1 MAPTGWRRS
10 NTDPGWNV
18 TSGSAPVLA
27 VSLRFTNSLT
37 SRTEAF
43 EPLTAG
49 KASIYCCGVTV
60 YDLCHLGH
68 ARSYIN
74 WDVLRRYLIWRGY
87 DVTYVQNY
95 TDIDDKII
103 NRANENGELFTDLTT
118 RFIDAMHEDEAA
130 LGVLPPDQE
139 PRATGHIGEIV
150 SLIQTLIEKEHAYPA
165 ANGDVYF
172 SVSSFDDYGKLSKK
186 KMDELLDGARIE
198 IGELKRDP
206 RDFVLWKRAEEGGV
220 GWDSPWGY
228 GRPGWH
234 IECSAMSSCCLG
246 DTFDIHGGGSDLL
259 FPHHENEIAQSE
271 AATGVKF
278 ANLWMHNG
286 PLRVDNEKMSKSL
299 GNFFTVREVLKVYDA
314 EVLRHLLIASHY
326 RSAINYSEQ
335 SLQQSES
342 TLERFYNALK
352 GLDTAGAKTLT
363 NSRFEKAFV
372 AAMDDDFNTAEAF
385 AVLMDVVK
393 EINRLKA
400 ESDNDADTV
409 NQLGALLVR
418 LGSVL
423 GILQRTPE
431 AFLRRGMD
439 ESVDANHIEA
449 LIAARKQARA
459 DKNWAEADRIRDE
472 LASLH
477 VVVEDGASGGSG
489 WRIEAP

>member
-1 MAPTGWRRS
+1 MKIYNS
-10 NTDPGWNV
+10 
-18 TSGSAPVLA
+18 
-27 VSLRFTNSLT
+27 FTQT
-37 SRTEAF
+37 KEEFVPRE
-43 EPLTAG
+43 AG
-49 KASIYCCGVTV
+49 KVGIYVCGITT
-60 YDLCHLGH
+60 YDYLHLGH
-68 ARSYIN
+68 ARMLVAF
-74 WDVLRRYLIWRGY
+74 DVVTRYLRSKGFS
-87 DVTYVQNY
+87 VEYVRNI

-103 NRANENGELFTDLTT
+103 NRANENGEHFTDLTS
-118 RFIDAMHEDEAA
+118 RFIDAMHEDESA

-139 PRATGHIGEIV
+139 PRATAHIGEIV
-150 SLIQTLIEKEHAYPA
+150 SLIQTLIEKDHAYPA

-342 TLERFYNALK
+342 ALERLYNALK

-400 ESDNDADTV
+400 ESGSDLGTV

-472 LASLH
+472 LAALH

>member
-1 MAPTGWRRS
+1 
-10 NTDPGWNV
+10 
-18 TSGSAPVLA
+18 
-27 VSLRFTNSLT
+27 
-37 SRTEAF
+37 
-43 EPLTAG
+43 
-49 KASIYCCGVTV
+49 
-60 YDLCHLGH
+60 
-68 ARSYIN
+68 
-74 WDVLRRYLIWRGY
+74 
-87 DVTYVQNY
+87 
-95 TDIDDKII
+95 
-103 NRANENGELFTDLTT
+103 
-118 RFIDAMHEDEAA
+118 
-130 LGVLPPDQE
+130 
-139 PRATGHIGEIV
+139 
-150 SLIQTLIEKEHAYPA
+150 
-165 ANGDVYF
+165 
-172 SVSSFDDYGKLSKK
+172 
-186 KMDELLDGARIE
+186 
-198 IGELKRDP
+198 
-206 RDFVLWKRAEEGGV
+206 
-220 GWDSPWGY
+220 
-228 GRPGWH
+228 
-234 IECSAMSSCCLG
+234 
-246 DTFDIHGGGSDLL
+246 
-259 FPHHENEIAQSE
+259 
-271 AATGVKF
+271 
-278 ANLWMHNG
+278 MHNG

>member
-1 MAPTGWRRS
+1 MKIYNS
-10 NTDPGWNV
+10 
-18 TSGSAPVLA
+18 
-27 VSLRFTNSLT
+27 FTQT
-37 SRTEAF
+37 KEEFVPRE
-43 EPLTAG
+43 AG
-49 KASIYCCGVTV
+49 KVGIYVCGITT
-60 YDLCHLGH
+60 YDYLHLGH
-68 ARSYIN
+68 ARMLVAF
-74 WDVLRRYLIWRGY
+74 DVVTRYLRSKGFS
-87 DVTYVQNY
+87 VEYVRNI

-103 NRANENGELFTDLTT
+103 NRANENGEHFTDLTS
-118 RFIDAMHEDEAA
+118 RFIDAMHEDESA

-139 PRATGHIGEIV
+139 PRATAHIGEIV
-150 SLIQTLIEKEHAYPA
+150 SLIQTLIEKDHAYPA

-342 TLERFYNALK
+342 TLERLYNALK

-385 AVLMDVVK
+385 AVLMDIVK

-400 ESDNDADTV
+400 ESESDLGTV

-439 ESVDANHIEA
+439 ESVDANLIEA
-449 LIAARKQARA
+449 LIAARKKARA

-472 LASLH
+472 LAALH

-489 WRIEAP
+489 WRIDAP

>member
-1 MAPTGWRRS
+1 MKIYNS
-10 NTDPGWNV
+10 
-18 TSGSAPVLA
+18 
-27 VSLRFTNSLT
+27 FTQT
-37 SRTEAF
+37 KEEFVPRE
-43 EPLTAG
+43 AG
-49 KASIYCCGVTV
+49 KVGIYVCGITT
-60 YDLCHLGH
+60 YDYLHLGH
-68 ARSYIN
+68 ARMLVAF
-74 WDVLRRYLIWRGY
+74 DVVTRYLRSKGFS
-87 DVTYVQNY
+87 VEYVRNI

-103 NRANENGELFTDLTT
+103 NRANENGEHFTDLTS
-118 RFIDAMHEDEAA
+118 RFIDAMHEDESA

-139 PRATGHIGEIV
+139 PRATAHIGEIV
-150 SLIQTLIEKEHAYPA
+150 SLIQTLIEKDHAYPA

-342 TLERFYNALK
+342 TLERLYNALK

-385 AVLMDVVK
+385 AVLMDIVK

-400 ESDNDADTV
+400 ESESDLGPV

-472 LASLH
+472 LAALH
-477 VVVEDGASGGSG
+477 VVVEDGATGGSG
-489 WRIEAP
+489 WRIDAP

>member
-1 MAPTGWRRS
+1 MKIYNS
-10 NTDPGWNV
+10 
-18 TSGSAPVLA
+18 
-27 VSLRFTNSLT
+27 FTQT
-37 SRTEAF
+37 KEEFVPRE
-43 EPLTAG
+43 AG
-49 KASIYCCGVTV
+49 KVGIYVCGITT
-60 YDLCHLGH
+60 YDYLHLGH
-68 ARSYIN
+68 ARMLVAF
-74 WDVLRRYLIWRGY
+74 DVVTRYLRSKGFS
-87 DVTYVQNY
+87 VEYVRNI

-103 NRANENGELFTDLTT
+103 NRANENGEHFTDLTS
-118 RFIDAMHEDEAA
+118 RFIDAMHEDESA

-139 PRATGHIGEIV
+139 PRATAHIGEIV
-150 SLIQTLIEKEHAYPA
+150 SLIQTLIEKDHAYPA

-342 TLERFYNALK
+342 TLERLYNALK

-385 AVLMDVVK
+385 AVLMDIVK

-400 ESDNDADTV
+400 ESESDLGPV

-439 ESVDANHIEA
+439 ESVDANLIEA

-472 LASLH
+472 LAALH

-489 WRIEAP
+489 WRIDAP

>member
-1 MAPTGWRRS
+1 MKIYNS
-10 NTDPGWNV
+10 
-18 TSGSAPVLA
+18 
-27 VSLRFTNSLT
+27 FTQT
-37 SRTEAF
+37 KEEFVPRE
-43 EPLTAG
+43 AG
-49 KASIYCCGVTV
+49 KVGIYVCGITT
-60 YDLCHLGH
+60 YDYLHLGH
-68 ARSYIN
+68 ARMLVAF
-74 WDVLRRYLIWRGY
+74 DVVTRYLRSKGFS
-87 DVTYVQNY
+87 VEYVRNI

-103 NRANENGELFTDLTT
+103 NRANENGEHFTDLTS
-118 RFIDAMHEDEAA
+118 RFIDAMHEDESA

-139 PRATGHIGEIV
+139 PRATAHIGEIV
-150 SLIQTLIEKEHAYPA
+150 SLIQTLIEKDHAYPA

-342 TLERFYNALK
+342 TLERLYNALK

-400 ESDNDADTV
+400 ESESDLGTV

-439 ESVDANHIEA
+439 ESIDANHIEA

-472 LASLH
+472 LAALH

-489 WRIEAP
+489 WRIDAP

>member
-1 MAPTGWRRS
+1 MKIYNS
-10 NTDPGWNV
+10 
-18 TSGSAPVLA
+18 
-27 VSLRFTNSLT
+27 FTQT
-37 SRTEAF
+37 KEEFVPRE
-43 EPLTAG
+43 AG
-49 KASIYCCGVTV
+49 KVGIYVCGITT
-60 YDLCHLGH
+60 YDYLHLGH
-68 ARSYIN
+68 ARMLVAFDI
-74 WDVLRRYLIWRGY
+74 VTRYLRSKGFS
-87 DVTYVQNY
+87 VEYVRNI

-103 NRANENGELFTDLTT
+103 NRANENGEHFTDLTT

-139 PRATGHIGEIV
+139 PRATAHIGEIV
-150 SLIQTLIEKEHAYPA
+150 SLIQTLIEKDHAYPA

-172 SVSSFDDYGKLSKK
+172 SVRSFDDYGKLSKK

-271 AATGVKF
+271 AATGAKF

-299 GNFFTVREVLKVYDA
+299 GNFFTVREVLKIYDS

-400 ESDNDADTV
+400 ESESDLGTV

-472 LASLH
+472 LAALH
-477 VVVEDGASGGSG
+477 VVVEDGTSGGSG